1 MVTSRRGGGVLIQD
15 LLGRRERR
23 DAQAGGWVM
32 PDILGEIR
40 DLFARYGADHYG
52 EGVSLGAHMVQ
63 TARLAEAEDA
73 PPHLIIAALLHDVGH
88 FLHPD
93 AGTASAQG
101 QDLEH
106 EALGAAWLSRGFGP
120 EVTAPIAL
128 HVQAKRYLCA
138 VEPAYFDG
146 LSAASRLSL
155 SLQGGPMSP
164 READAFALRP
174 GARDA
179 VRLRRWDD
187 LGKDVSRADADIA
200 EFADVLASARVHQ
213 PADEPRGL

>member
-1 MVTSRRGGGVLIQD
+1 
-15 LLGRRERR
+15 
-23 DAQAGGWVM
+23 M
-32 PDILGEIR
+32 PDILREIR
-40 DLFARYGADHYG
+40 DLFVRYGSDHYG
-52 EGVSLGAHMVQ
+52 EGVSLESHMVQ
-63 TARLAEAEDA
+63 TALLAEAEDA
-73 PPHLIIAALLHDVGH
+73 PPHLVVAALLHDVGH

-93 AGTASAQG
+93 AKAAPTRG

-106 EALGAAWLSRGFGP
+106 EALGAAWLSRDFRP

-138 VEPAYFDG
+138 VEPLYFDC

-164 READAFALRP
+164 DEADAFVLRP
-174 GARDA
+174 GAADA

-187 LGKDVSRADADIA
+187 LGKDISRSDAGIEQFA
-200 EFADVLASARVHQ
+200 ELLAAARVHQ
-213 PADEPRGL
+213 PTDETEGL